1 MQAIIFDMDGVLV
14 DSEPLHIKA
23 EQRTFASFGLS
34 ISDAEFRSY
43 MGRTVRIMLS
53 EIIQKYNLN
62 TTLESIYPIH
72 QKNLALLYKEEVESI
87 PGISRLIRD
96 CKKRN
101 YRMAIASSSDKVLIQ
116 SVLDKFQWAPYFEA
130 VVSGEEINRTKPFP
144 DIFLE
149 AARRLKVDPISCA
162 VIEDS
167 TAGVQAAKA
176 AGMMCIGFSSPNSP
190 GQDLSKAD
198 LLIHDIPSLSL
209 NYIESL
215 FK

>member
-23 EQRTFASFGLS
+23 EQRTFTSFGLS

-53 EIIQKYNLN
+53 EIIKKYNLN

-72 QKNLALLYKEEVESI
+72 QKNLALLYKEEVEPI
-87 PGISRLIRD
+87 PGIPRLIRD
-96 CKKRN
+96 CKDRGHPI
-101 YRMAIASSSDKVLIQ
+101 AIASSSDKVLIQ
-116 SVLDKFQWAPYFEA
+116 SVLDKFQWAPYFET

-190 GQDLSKAD
+190 GQDLSQAD

-209 NYIESL
+209 NYIEFL